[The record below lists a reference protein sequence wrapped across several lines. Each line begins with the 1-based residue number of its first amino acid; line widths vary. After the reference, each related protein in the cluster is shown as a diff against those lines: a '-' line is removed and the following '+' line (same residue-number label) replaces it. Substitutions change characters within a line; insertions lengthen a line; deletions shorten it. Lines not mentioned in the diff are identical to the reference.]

1 MSIALIEMTPALYAY
16 LASVSDR
23 EAPIFKELRAATEQ
37 ATRWFPMQMPPMQG
51 QFLQVLVQATGA
63 RRILEV
69 GTFTGYSALAMALAL
84 PDDARI
90 VTCDVSDEYTQI
102 ARRFWNKAGVDH
114 KIELRLGPG
123 VASFDALLAE
133 GRAGSFDFVFIDA
146 DKKNYGA
153 YWDRGLELL
162 RQGGLI
168 IADNTL
174 FQGTVTDDWPDERL
188 EQKWRDAGR
197 PEAHFAELI
206 GNTHAARAFN
216 AKVHHDERVTLAMV
230 PVADGMTFGV
240 KR

>member
-1 MSIALIEMTPALYAY
+1 MSAALIEMTPVLYDY

-23 EAPIFKELRAATEQ
+23 EPQILKDLRAATEK
-37 ATRWFPMQMPPMQG
+37 ATPWFPMQMPPMQG
-51 QFLQVLVQATGA
+51 QFMQVLLQMTGA

-69 GTFTGYSALAMALAL
+69 GTFTGYSSLAMALAL

-90 VTCDVSDEYTQI
+90 VTCDVSDEFTTL
-102 ARRFWNKAGVDH
+102 AREYWKKAGVDH
-114 KIELRLGPG
+114 KIELKLGPG
-123 VASFDALLAE
+123 VDSFDALLAE
-133 GRAGSFDFVFIDA
+133 GKAGYFDFIFVDA
-146 DKKNYGA
+146 DKPNYGA

-162 RQGGLI
+162 RQGGVI

-174 FQGTVTDDWPDERL
+174 FQGTVTDDWPDERIVK
-188 EQKWRDAGR
+188 KWREAGR
-197 PEAHFAELI
+197 PEEHIEILV

-216 AKVHHDERVTLAMV
+216 AKVHNDERVTLAMV